1 MARALRTTIGHT
13 LRTPRKRGC
22 EYWWRTTPHL
32 PRSAAS
38 SSAGSPGV
46 VESSAAAANKRRT
59 LGSSAGTDLRKAG
72 GGEGG
77 ANPQAHALHARGR
90 GSVEGHRVCTR
101 SPGPDGFRTS
111 WRAKRGRQEG
121 QMGRRGPGPWKR
133 SNIILVRH
141 SARATR
147 RAISHNEDKP
157 TRGRGRMRQR
167 VMRPYCELCGHR
179 ERVR

>member
-77 ANPQAHALHARGR
+77 GKPASSCAARKRTRVGRRSPRVYLVTWARRIQDDLASQTRTTGGADGASRTWAMEAVQYNSGAPLGPGDPSRHKPQRRQANERQRAHAA
-90 GSVEGHRVCTR
+90 
-101 SPGPDGFRTS
+101 TS
-111 WRAKRGRQEG
+111 DA
-121 QMGRRGPGPWKR
+121 PV
-133 SNIILVRH
+133 L
-141 SARATR
+141 
-147 RAISHNEDKP
+147 
-157 TRGRGRMRQR
+157 
-167 VMRPYCELCGHR
+167 
-179 ERVR
+179 